1 VPVSHRN
8 RLTRARRRNDDKMVL
23 DNLGSSL
30 QDALE
35 KIAGRSRIDED
46 AVEEVVRD
54 IQRALLQADV
64 DVSLVNELSDSIRD
78 RALNEEPA
86 PGTSPREHVLHI
98 VYEEMV
104 EIVGDATE
112 FELEEQTILLAG
124 LQGSGK
130 TTTSAKMAKWFSVK
144 GLQPAV
150 VQTDT
155 FRPGAYEQSEQMAE
169 RAEVPMYGDPDSDD
183 PVEIA
188 REGLERFEDRD
199 VVIVDTAGRHAL
211 EDELVAEIE
220 DIEGVVEPDMNLL
233 VLDASIGQSAKEQA
247 SAFDEAIGI
256 DGVVVTKL
264 DGTAKGGGAL
274 TAVDQ
279 TDSSIAFLGTGEDVS
294 DLERFDP
301 DGFISRLLGMGDI
314 RALVERVEEAMVES
328 DTDEEDLD
336 PESLLSGDFT
346 LRDVYKQ
353 METMG
358 NMGKIDQVMDM
369 IPGMGGMGAM
379 KDELPED
386 FAEVTEQRMEK
397 YRAVM
402 DSMTDEELDDPSRI
416 GASEVR
422 RIARGS
428 GTSEE
433 DVRELLEYYNQ
444 MEQTMNQL
452 GGGRDMERMMKK
464 MGGGDMD
471 MSNMPF

>member
-1 VPVSHRN
+1 
-8 RLTRARRRNDDKMVL
+8 MVL
-23 DNLGSSL
+23 GDLGSSL

-35 KIAGRSRIDED
+35 KVAGRSRIDEE

-64 DVSLVNELSDSIRD
+64 DVSLVNELSDSIRE

-86 PGTSPREHVLHI
+86 AGASPREQVLRI

-104 EIVGDATE
+104 AVVGDATE

-130 TTTSAKMAKWFSVK
+130 TTTSAKMARWFSRK
-144 GLQPAV
+144 GLRPAI

-155 FRPGAYEQSEQMAE
+155 FRPGAYEQSKEMAE
-169 RAEVPMYGDPDSDD
+169 RAEVPMYGDPDSED

-188 REGLERFEDRD
+188 REGLDEFEDRD
-199 VVIVDTAGRHAL
+199 VVLVDTAGRHAL

-220 DIEGVVEPDMNLL
+220 DIESVVKPDMSLL
-233 VLDASIGQSAKEQA
+233 VLDASIGQSAGEQA
-247 SAFDEAIGI
+247 EAFDDAVGV
-256 DGVVVTKL
+256 DGVVITKL

-279 TDSSIAFLGTGEDVS
+279 TGSSIAFIGTGEEVS
-294 DLERFDP
+294 DIERFDP

-314 RALVERVEEAMVES
+314 RALVDRVEEAMEES
-328 DTDEEDLD
+328 DVDEEELD
-336 PESLLSGDFT
+336 PEKLLSGDFT

-353 METMG
+353 MEAMG
-358 NMGKIDQVMDM
+358 SMGRLDQVMDM
-369 IPGMGGMGAM
+369 IPGMGGMGDL
-379 KDELPED
+379 KDEMPDD
-386 FAEVTEQRMEK
+386 FAEVTEKRLDK
-397 YRAVM
+397 YRAIM
-402 DSMTDEELDDPSRI
+402 DSMTDEELDNPSRV

-428 GTSEE
+428 GTSED
-433 DVRELLEYYNQ
+433 DVRELLEYYNT
-444 MEQTMNQL
+444 MERTMSQL

-464 MGGGDMD
+464 MSEGDMD
-471 MSNMPF
+471 MGGMGGNMPF

>member
-1 VPVSHRN
+1 
-8 RLTRARRRNDDKMVL
+8 MVL
-23 DNLGSSL
+23 GDLGSSL

-35 KIAGRSRIDED
+35 KVAGRSRIDEE

-64 DVSLVNELSDSIRD
+64 DVSLVNELSDSIRE
-78 RALNEEPA
+78 RALNEEPPA
-86 PGTSPREHVLHI
+86 GTSPREHVLHI
-98 VYEEMV
+98 VHEEMIGV
-104 EIVGDATE
+104 VGDATE
-112 FELEEQTILLAG
+112 FDLEEQTILLAG

-130 TTTSAKMAKWFSVK
+130 TTTSAKMARWFSRK
-144 GLQPAV
+144 GLRPAI

-155 FRPGAYEQSEQMAE
+155 FRPGAYEQSKEMAE
-169 RAEVPMYGDPDSDD
+169 RAEVPFYGDPDSED

-188 REGLERFEDRD
+188 REGLDEFEERE

-211 EDELVAEIE
+211 EEELVDEIE
-220 DIEGVVEPDMNLL
+220 DIESVVDPDMSLL
-233 VLDASIGQSAKEQA
+233 VLDASIGQSAGEQA
-247 SAFDEAIGI
+247 EAFDEAVGV
-256 DGVVVTKL
+256 DGVVITKL

-279 TDSSIAFLGTGEDVS
+279 TDSSIAFIGTGEEVRDI
-294 DLERFDP
+294 ERFDP

-314 RALVERVEEAMVES
+314 RALVDRVEEAMEES
-328 DTDEEDLD
+328 DVEEDELD
-336 PESLLSGDFT
+336 PEKLLSGDFT

-353 METMG
+353 MDAMG
-358 NMGKIDQVMDM
+358 SMGRLDQVMDM
-369 IPGMGGMGAM
+369 IPGMGGMGDM
-379 KDELPED
+379 KDQLPDD
-386 FAEVTEQRMEK
+386 FAEVTEERMDK
-397 YRAVM
+397 YKAIM
-402 DSMTDEELDDPSRI
+402 DSMTDEELDNPSRV

-433 DVRELLEYYNQ
+433 DVRELLEYYNT

-464 MGGGDMD
+464 MGDMEGMGGMGGG
-471 MSNMPF
+471 NLPF

>member
-1 VPVSHRN
+1 
-8 RLTRARRRNDDKMVL
+8 MVL
-23 DNLGSSL
+23 GDLGSSL

-35 KIAGRSRIDED
+35 KVAGRSRIDEE

-78 RALNEEPA
+78 RALNEEPPA
-86 PGTSPREHVLHI
+86 GTSPREHVLRI
-98 VYEEMV
+98 VYEEMIDV
-104 EIVGDATE
+104 VGDATE
-112 FELEEQTILLAG
+112 FELEDQTILLAG

-130 TTTSAKMAKWFSVK
+130 TTTSAKMARWFSRK
-144 GLQPAV
+144 GLRPAI

-155 FRPGAYEQSEQMAE
+155 FRPGAYEQSKEMAD
-169 RAEVPMYGDPDSDD
+169 RAEVPFYGDPDSED
-183 PVEIA
+183 PVGIA
-188 REGLERFEDRD
+188 REGLDEFEDRD

-220 DIEGVVEPDMNLL
+220 DIEEVVDPDMSLL
-233 VLDASIGQSAKEQA
+233 VLDASIGQSAGEQA
-247 SAFDEAIGI
+247 DAFDESVGI
-256 DGVVVTKL
+256 DGVVITKL

-279 TDSSIAFLGTGEDVS
+279 TDSSVAFIGTGEEVS
-294 DLERFDP
+294 DVERFDP

-314 RALVERVEEAMVES
+314 RALVDRVEEAMEES
-328 DTDEEDLD
+328 DIEEEELD
-336 PESLLSGDFT
+336 PEKLLSGDFT

-353 METMG
+353 MEAMG
-358 NMGKIDQVMDM
+358 SMGRLDQVMDM
-369 IPGMGGMGAM
+369 IPGMGGMGAL
-379 KDELPED
+379 KDEMPED
-386 FAEVTEQRMEK
+386 FAEVTEKRLDK

-402 DSMTDEELDDPSRI
+402 DSMTDEELDNPSRV

-422 RIARGS
+422 RVARGS

-433 DVRELLEYYNQ
+433 DVRELLEYYNT
-444 MEQTMNQL
+444 MEQTMSQL

-464 MGGGDMD
+464 MGEGDMD
-471 MSNMPF
+471 MGGMGGNLPF